1 MTLKFIYIYIYFTLT
16 ARLPNDWMAVAD
28 IEIGVTLGFRISN
41 ICVCFILPLN
51 TSLDNILV
59 KGRNVLLS
67 DVRRVYRVCLS
78 G

>member
-1 MTLKFIYIYIYFTLT
+1 MTLKFIYIYIYFKLT
-16 ARLPNDWMAVAD
+16 AILPNGWMAVAD
-28 IEIGVTLGFRISN
+28 IEIDVTLGFRNSN

-51 TSLDNILV
+51 TSYDNILV

>member
-1 MTLKFIYIYIYFTLT
+1 
-16 ARLPNDWMAVAD
+16 MAVAD
-28 IEIGVTLGFRISN
+28 IEIDVTLGFRNSN
-41 ICVCFILPLN
+41 ICLCFILPLN
-51 TSLDNILV
+51 TSHDNILV